1 MVNVNIPEE
10 VWRAMSNFVVARA
23 SDINLEVE
31 DFGELKPVLE
41 YIRTKIGLYTVKV
54 KRY

>member
-1 MVNVNIPEE
+1 MANVNIPEE
-10 VWRAMSNFVVARA
+10 VWKAMSNFTVGRA

-31 DFGELKPVLE
+31 DFAELKPVLE
-41 YIRTKIGLYTVKV
+41 YIRTKIGLHTVNV